1 MIIKGKRE
9 KLPSNLIENCQ
20 NALSEAW
27 VSITD
32 QLTKDGTYNVIHI
45 DDLRQAIYGCIN
57 SKTKSY
63 RYVLPTQLVAKISD
77 PSLDSRCIQASR
89 GGKGAFDARSVCDK
103 VIVPFDRQNHNVLGG
118 APEPYVN
125 NPLRVSEISTEFR
138 SNQKDK
144 AGWDALILVLN
155 EVEKRRNTNFTK
167 IVFTQALIEIYRR
180 LSIVKITYPIP
191 KRVSLER
198 TQEMI
203 STYLSVQSGG
213 ERVLTIVSALMEL
226 IGEQFGVFAEVRRG
240 SITAADKPSGLVADI
255 ECRDKEGNILL
266 AVEVKDRE
274 LVLNHIETK
283 LPNMRSNRVSEIL
296 YIAQQGI
303 LQKNGNKIGELIEKE
318 FVSGQNIYIF
328 KSVLD
333 FSSSIL
339 ALVGEI
345 GRRKYLENIGKHLD
359 KYGAAIQH
367 KKDWVTLLSQ
377 L

>member
-1 MIIKGKRE
+1 
-9 KLPSNLIENCQ
+9 LPSNLIENCQ